1 MLLLQSVTTCSSISS
16 LQPYLSAI
24 SSYVVCGSN
33 LPLFSLTS
41 VPVTLVA
48 STTHHSSLSQHL
60 CDFTRTQKGQ
70 RRETHLRA
78 QILAAVPFRPSYQLH
93 CAFRCRW
100 PWVHRRSA
108 SLFILLNP
116 GIVAPATNLR
126 LPPLKPEPADYNYG
140 FGATM
145 IYLLIHQ
152 RFDMKKKEKKLQ
164 SKEAELRRRE
174 QVYT

>member
-1 MLLLQSVTTCSSISS
+1 MLLYFISS
-16 LQPYLSAI
+16 TI
-24 SSYVVCGSN
+24 SERHLLIRCVWFEFATIFFDLCPCHPRR
-33 LPLFSLTS
+33 L
-41 VPVTLVA
+41 
-48 STTHHSSLSQHL
+48 HHASQHL

-140 FGATM
+140 FG
-145 IYLLIHQ
+145 YE
-152 RFDMKKKEKKLQ
+152 KEG
-164 SKEAELRRRE
+164 EE
-174 QVYT
+174 TPI